1 MVILVSFGAW
11 QSQVPHPSAAT
22 PGDNELSIAAPK
34 YRFANLGRR
43 WLYSSAVQ
51 HRSATLPDLQPEVLS
66 MTTIS
71 SRVAATAFA
80 SILLMSSAFAQTTAP
95 ATPAPTPTPAP
106 KMAPAEKKAEKPA
119 RTAASLECSKE
130 ADAKGLKG
138 KERKKFRSEC
148 KKAAAD
154 KAK

>member
-1 MVILVSFGAW
+1 M
-11 QSQVPHPSAAT
+11 
-22 PGDNELSIAAPK
+22 
-34 YRFANLGRR
+34 
-43 WLYSSAVQ
+43 
-51 HRSATLPDLQPEVLS
+51 
-66 MTTIS
+66 MTIS
-71 SRVAATAFA
+71 SRAAATALA
-80 SILLMSSAFAQTTAP
+80 SLLLMSSAFAQTTAP
-95 ATPAPTPTPAP
+95 ATPAPAATPAP
-106 KMAPAEKKAEKPA
+106 KMAPAEKKAEKP